1 LRIVD
6 SVGWIAYL
14 TRANLAPFYREYV
27 LDSENVLTP
36 SIVVYE
42 VFKHVLASAG
52 EEPAKLA
59 LATVLKSH
67 IVPLSEALAA
77 YAARV
82 ALTHKLPM
90 ADAIIYATALS
101 TGATVVTSDA
111 HFEGLPQ
118 VEFIPRCPAGGN

>member
-1 LRIVD
+1 MKIID

-14 TRANLAPFYREYV
+14 ARAELAQFYREYIR
-27 LDSENVLTP
+27 DSANVLTP

-42 VFKHVLASAG
+42 VHKHALVNSG
-52 EEPAKLA
+52 EESAKLA
-59 LATVLKSH
+59 LAAMFKTQV
-67 IVPLSEALAA
+67 VPLNEALAA

-82 ALTHKLPM
+82 GMEHTLPM

-118 VEFIPRCPAGGN
+118 VEYIPRESAAR